1 MALSV
6 EEVREKIAAAMN
18 CAELV
23 VTGDGYHY
31 QALIVSAEFVGLSP
45 VKKQQKVYAALGE
58 SITSGALHALTMQTF
73 TPEEWNKQ
81 KVFHQ

>member
-6 EEVREKIAAAMN
+6 EEVREKIAAAIN
-18 CAELV
+18 CAELI

-31 QALIVSAEFVGLSP
+31 QAVIVSAEFVGLSP